1 MQYKG
6 SLFERLT
13 GFHLQ
18 IQGLNEEEKL
28 YQSIANNLSKILST
42 NAGSAETVNDYGK
55 PDLNNIN
62 LSQKESLEYIEK
74 NIEKSIKKY
83 EPRLISSHTAIAKES
98 LQMNA
103 MNILIQGFLH
113 INGVKKQ
120 INFKADLTSSGKVK
134 VVKNDY

>member
-1 MQYKG
+1 MQYSG

-18 IQGLNEEEKL
+18 KQGLSDEEKL
-28 YQSIANNLSKILST
+28 YRSVANNLSNILST
-42 NAGSAETVNDYGK
+42 NAGSAETVKDYGK

-62 LSQKESLEYIEK
+62 LSQKESFDFIEK
-74 NIEKSIKKY
+74 NIEKCIKKY
-83 EPRLISSHTAIAKES
+83 EPRLFSTHTAIVKES

-103 MNILIQGFLH
+103 MNILIQGFLN
-113 INGVKKQ
+113 INGTKKR
-120 INFKADLTSSGKVK
+120 IGFKADLTSSGKVR